1 VFLAAVLPRHTVRAA
16 GLRGVLEA
24 MLQGSSVKAA
34 VEQLRLPFPLETFY
48 HLLSRL
54 RRRLDVLR
62 CRLCGRDQALDS
74 SQTDPLL
81 QTVEHLQ
88 NVFKEAAC
96 PVTEFQV
103 VFQEPLLG

>member
-1 VFLAAVLPRHTVRAA
+1 MFLAAGLPRHTVRAA
-16 GLRGVLEA
+16 GLRGILA
-24 MLQGSSVKAA
+24 ALLQGSSVKAA
-34 VEQLRLPFPLETFY
+34 VEQLRLPFPVETFY

-62 CRLCGRDQALDS
+62 CRLSGRGPAPDS

-88 NVFKEAAC
+88 SVFKAAAC
-96 PVTEFQV
+96 PATEFQV